1 MALPFIAAWSIRR
14 LLPHA
19 ERQEVLDDLAAEYAE
34 RRTHRGPLRAR
45 LWLWKQVVG
54 SIPALLRRGWWRG
67 WTGFEPRANRAQP
80 GGPMFES
87 WIMDLRY
94 SARRLA
100 SRPTYA
106 VLAILTLALGAGG
119 TAAIFSVVREVL
131 IKPLPID
138 REEQVGVLWFRGSWT
153 EQEFLRFRP
162 EFPGFQRMAAYRPED
177 ATLELPGQA
186 LRFVHGIASSA
197 ELFDVLGARPL
208 SGRTLRAGD
217 DLPGAEPVAV
227 LSHGLWREL
236 GGDPAI
242 VGQPIQLGGIARTV
256 VGVMPASFWFPGPT
270 IKVWTAAGLSPESRS
285 GRYTLIGRVADGM
298 RVEAMQ
304 GPLAAL
310 ARALG
315 ENFEYRAQWD
325 KTKAPSVDPV
335 REFLVG
341 DVRPGLLAML
351 AAMGLILGIACVNVT
366 ALMLGQVG
374 GRSTEFAVRAAL
386 GAGRQRLM
394 QQLVAEALL
403 VGALAGATGALLAA
417 GSFSILLRSLPLGAL
432 AESARLSWTLFWAAT
447 CFALL
452 AASVIAIAPAV
463 VIWRRGPHASLSTMR
478 TDGIDAGGDRLE
490 GGLVVAQIALAVLL
504 TASAGLLL
512 RSVVN
517 LRAIDPGFDTRAAAV
532 VEVSMPAQLTNGE
545 RRRILLDALPALES
559 LPSVKAVGAA
569 QKLPLT
575 SSGDNWGI
583 VIPGKPDLDRTT
595 TAFRLVTRDYFR
607 ALHAPIKHGRG
618 FLPSDREDTEFVVVV
633 NEALAAKYF
642 PGEDP
647 VGQVI
652 QTGFGTADGATIDER
667 IVGVVQDMA
676 EANLTDAPVPARYML
691 IDQVPF
697 TPPGISFVLAA
708 SSPRQ
713 VPLVMQAARRTLQS
727 AGSRMALQQT
737 TTLAS
742 LFDRAIG
749 APGRVAAL
757 LALLAGLAL
766 VLSAIGVYGV
776 ISHAVSRRKRDYAI
790 RMALGLR
797 PEQVV
802 SQVVRRGVTLAVL
815 GSAAGIVATLV
826 FARLLA
832 SLLYGVGRADPAALA
847 GAVIALVLVGMV
859 AALVPARRASRT
871 DPAVVLRQ
879 D

>member
-1 MALPFIAAWSIRR
+1 
-14 LLPHA
+14 
-19 ERQEVLDDLAAEYAE
+19 
-34 RRTHRGPLRAR
+34 
-45 LWLWKQVVG
+45 
-54 SIPALLRRGWWRG
+54 
-67 WTGFEPRANRAQP
+67 
-80 GGPMFES
+80 MFES

-94 SARRLA
+94 SARRLL

-138 REEQVGVLWFRGSWT
+138 REEQVGVLWFHESWT

-162 EFPGFQRMAAYRPED
+162 EFPGFQRMAAYRPDD
-177 ATLELPGQA
+177 ATLELPGQP

-197 ELFDVLGARPL
+197 ELFDVLGVHPL
-208 SGRTLRAGD
+208 QGRTFRAGD

-227 LSHGLWREL
+227 LSQALWREL
-236 GGDPAI
+236 GSDPAI
-242 VGQPIQLGGIARTV
+242 VGRPIQLGGVARTV
-256 VGVMPASFWFPGPT
+256 IGVMPQSFWFPTPT
-270 IKVWTAAGLSPESRS
+270 TKVWTSIALDPNNRS

-304 GPLAAL
+304 APLAAL
-310 ARALG
+310 GRALG
-315 ENFEYRAQWD
+315 ENFQYPAQWD
-325 KTKAPSVDPV
+325 KTKAPSVEPV
-335 REFLVG
+335 RELFVG

-374 GRSTEFAVRAAL
+374 GRSTELAVRAAL
-386 GAGRQRLM
+386 GADRRRLM

-403 VGALAGATGALLAA
+403 VGALAGTAGALLAA
-417 GSFSILLRSLPLGAL
+417 GSFRILLQWLPLGAL

-447 CFALL
+447 GFALL

-463 VIWRRGPHASLSTMR
+463 VLWRRGPHAKLSMAR
-478 TDGIDAGGDRLE
+478 TDGIDVRGDRIE
-490 GGLVVAQIALAVLL
+490 AGLVVAQIALAVLL
-504 TASAGLLL
+504 TASAGLLI
-512 RSVVN
+512 RSVGN

-532 VEVSMPAQLTNGE
+532 VEVSMPAQLKHGE
-545 RRRILLDALPALES
+545 RKRILLDALPALEA
-559 LPSVKAVGAA
+559 LPSVQAVGAT

-583 VIPGKPDLDRTT
+583 TIPSKPDLARTT

-607 ALHAPIKHGRG
+607 ALHAPIKSGRG
-618 FLPSDREDTEFVVVV
+618 FAPSDREGTELVVVV

-642 PGEDP
+642 PNEDP

-652 QTGFGTADGATIDER
+652 QTGFSTAEGTTIDEHV
-667 IVGVVQDMA
+667 VGVVQNMA
-676 EANLTDAPVPARYML
+676 EADLTDGPVPARYML
-691 IDQVPF
+691 IDQVPY
-697 TPPGISFVLAA
+697 TPPGISFVLAT
-708 SSPRQ
+708 SSPSQ
-713 VPLVMQAARRTLQS
+713 VPLVLQAVRGKLPSVAP
-727 AGSRMALQQT
+727 RMALQQT
-737 TTLAS
+737 TTLDS

-749 APGRVAAL
+749 AAGRVAAL

-766 VLSAIGVYGV
+766 VLSSIGVYGV

-802 SQVVRRGVTLAVL
+802 SQVLGRGVKLAVL

-847 GAVIALVLVGMV
+847 GAVIALVLVGML